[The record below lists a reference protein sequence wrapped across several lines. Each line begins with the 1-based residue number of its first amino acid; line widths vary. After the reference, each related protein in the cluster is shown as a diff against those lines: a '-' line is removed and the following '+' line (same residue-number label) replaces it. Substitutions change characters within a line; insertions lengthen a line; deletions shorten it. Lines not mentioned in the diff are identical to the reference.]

1 MRCEHPLPLC
11 LGRAILHLM
20 CDSEHK
26 KVGTMRKRCWG
37 VVPFVGPPYAFTI
50 VLISLSLC
58 LFLSLSLSLCLSPP
72 PPPPFSTQVFFQA
85 ADAPTCSQ
93 QDCYCLGRRIYNALT
108 DKTNWSWLRGWWGSR
123 QIHSRERITI
133 LCRSNA
139 HACTMEQQSEL
150 PTMSHKCHPPNRI
163 CVVVSESVQ
172 YVDLFRLST
181 GGHSTLSSSPFN

>member
-1 MRCEHPLPLC
+1 VRASTSPLSWQGYPAPYVWLWTQKSWHHAETLLRCCALC
-11 LGRAILHLM
+11 GAPI
-20 CDSEHK
+20 
-26 KVGTMRKRCWG
+26 
-37 VVPFVGPPYAFTI
+37 
-50 VLISLSLC
+50 C
-58 LFLSLSLSLCLSPP
+58 LYNCLDLCLS